1 MLLLFIHEVKWMD
14 AINAE
19 NFHSLSIF
27 NVTVIVM
34 SKMSAMTKCRTKMPV
49 WVYENNNPSC
59 RRTVSQVFLFT
70 ADLIW
75 STQIYR
81 HNNISYRIL
90 VTWAV
95 EWWIITYGASYVSK
109 SYIDIYKRRRLS
121 KVLAAAWMCSVRDCR
136 RAEHFTLAPW
146 KLKLRWR
153 HHFRQLHTSSQCR
166 P

>member
-1 MLLLFIHEVKWMD
+1 MD

-75 STQIYR
+75 STQICR

-109 SYIDIYKRRRLS
+109 SYIDIYRRRRLS
-121 KVLAAAWMCSVRDCR
+121 KVFSCRVNVFSERLPSR
-136 RAEHFTLAPW
+136 RAFHTGTVKAKAP
-146 KLKLRWR
+146 L
-153 HHFRQLHTSSQCR
+153 TSALSAAPHLQSMQTIDEDDLS
-166 P
+166 